1 VRLAAEATRVPPRTG
16 ESSRPCS
23 GYRSWHASVSGNAR
37 PLSTR
42 EKHRRH
48 IGWAISFE
56 GLCRDA
62 SMRCDHPSL
71 SSLSATEHSALHA
84 WSACGEPWL
93 ARARGR
99 EESSVTR
106 IATRSG
112 PDLPRPDVVPRASRY
127 APSRGISSR
136 KRATESCERITR
148 RGVSA
153 VAEPL
158 NRDGV
163 LPRASVVGNHSRI
176 ASTGCANLGAPMGDS
191 RAAPFI

>member
-1 VRLAAEATRVPPRTG
+1 MARLGERERSAAQHPRKTPSTYWMGNQLRGAPPR
-16 ESSRPCS
+16 C
-23 GYRSWHASVSGNAR
+23 
-37 PLSTR
+37 L
-42 EKHRRH
+42 
-48 IGWAISFE
+48 
-56 GLCRDA
+56 RDA
-62 SMRCDHPSL
+62 IIHHYRHYRPPSIPRF
-71 SSLSATEHSALHA
+71 TP
-84 WSACGEPWL
+84 GR
-93 ARARGR
+93 RAESPASRSR

-136 KRATESCERITR
+136 RRATESRERITR
-148 RGVSA
+148 RVSA

-163 LPRASVVGNHSRI
+163 LPRASVVGGSHSRI